1 MTALTNADR
10 TAQTARTVDA
20 FHAGDGRAQLSAG
33 VAMTGLR
40 AGRWHRAEWGRNPR
54 RRRYGHHWKFITD
67 RENP

>member
-10 TAQTARTVDA
+10 TAQVARAVDA

-40 AGRWHRAEWGRNPR
+40 AGRWHCAERGKNPR
-54 RRRYGHHWKFITD
+54 RR
-67 RENP
+67 